1 MLDLKSIIFDNPF
14 IKIISI
20 VFAVILWFSVGPDNI
35 HKMDLAVPIEVRNVP
50 PALDIKS
57 GGAGFINLRVSG
69 RKILL
74 KKLKGMPDKKI
85 MAVVDL
91 SNARAG
97 ENIIQISK
105 GNINLPP
112 GINLIQIYPKELI
125 MVLEPRNNK

>member
-1 MLDLKSIIFDNPF
+1 MTNQ
-14 IKIISI
+14 
-20 VFAVILWFSVGPDNI
+20 
-35 HKMDLAVPIEVRNVP
+35 
-50 PALDIKS
+50 
-57 GGAGFINLRVSG
+57 
-69 RKILL
+69 ILL

-85 MAVVDL
+85 MAAIVDL

-105 GNINLPP
+105 ENINLPP